1 MHMPRSSATKPTEVL
16 TYEAA
21 FAELQGIV
29 AALEGEPSSLDEAM
43 SLFERGQ
50 ALVKRCTQLLDE
62 AEAKIFEIAEGG
74 QRRCRYAH
82 IAPMSPVRPA
92 RAPAETGGET
102 AFGRMTSE
110 SPA

>member
-1 MHMPRSSATKPTEVL
+1 MPRSSVAKPVESL

-62 AEAKIFEIAEGG
+62 AELKVKRLSGEEIGEFEED
-74 QRRCRYAH
+74 
-82 IAPMSPVRPA
+82 
-92 RAPAETGGET
+92 
-102 AFGRMTSE
+102 
-110 SPA
+110 